1 MKMSEENKKK
11 MHEILK
17 LCMEIN
23 EIQDK
28 YIAELQTMPEID
40 MVTIYVREYK
50 RGYENAERIVAYT
63 DTNVEGYEMDEVI
76 HRLKEIIQSIRNNVP
91 DVILNNFLNRN
102 KEVSKDENRS

>member
-28 YIAELQTMPEID
+28 YIAELQTMPEIE
-40 MVTIYVREYK
+40 MVSIYVREHGK
-50 RGYENAERIVAYT
+50 GYENAERIVCYT
-63 DTNVEGYEMDEVI
+63 DIEVEGYYVDEVI
-76 HRLKEIIQSIRNNVP
+76 NRLKEVIQSICNNAS
-91 DVILNNFLNRN
+91 DVILNKFFDSN

>member
-40 MVTIYVREYK
+40 MVTIYVREYR

-63 DTNVEGYEMDEVI
+63 DINVEGYEIDEVI
-76 HRLKEIIQSIRNNVP
+76 HRLKEIIQSICNNAS
-91 DVILNNFLNRN
+91 DIILNNLFNSN

>member
-40 MVTIYVREYK
+40 MVTIYIREYK
-50 RGYENAERIVAYT
+50 KGYENAERIVGYT
-63 DTNVEGYEMDEVI
+63 DINVEGYEMDEII
-76 HRLKEIIQSIRNNVP
+76 HRLKEIIQSIRNNVF
-91 DVILNNFLNRN
+91 DVILNNLFNSN
-102 KEVSKDENRS
+102 KEVSEDENRS

>member
-40 MVTIYVREYK
+40 MVTIYVREY
-50 RGYENAERIVAYT
+50 RIGYENAERIVCYT
-63 DTNVEGYEMDEVI
+63 DINVEGYEMDEVI
-76 HRLKEIIQSIRNNVP
+76 HRLKEIIQSICNNAS
-91 DVILNNFLNRN
+91 DVILNKFFDSN
-102 KEVSKDENRS
+102 KEVSEDENRS

>member
-28 YIAELQTMPEID
+28 YIAEFQAMPEID
-40 MVTIYVREYK
+40 MVSIYVREHEK
-50 RGYENAERIVAYT
+50 GYENAERIVGYT
-63 DTNVEGYEMDEVI
+63 DINVEGYTMNEVI
-76 HRLKEIIQSIRNNVP
+76 NRLKEVIQSICNNVP
-91 DVILNNFLNRN
+91 DAILNKFFGDN
-102 KEVSKDENRS
+102 KEVSKDENRP

>member
-40 MVTIYVREYK
+40 MITIYVRETK
-50 RGYENAERIVAYT
+50 KGYENAERMVAYT
-63 DTNVEGYEMDEVI
+63 DIEVEGYSIDEVI
-76 HRLKEIIQSIRNNVP
+76 NRLKEIIQYICDNASS
-91 DVILNNFLNRN
+91 VILNKFFGNN